1 MPQAECRVLGEP
13 SHSEVKWQKKVHTPH
28 TSTLKNRSGA
38 LQHKV
43 LLTITIY
50 HGEAKAAQISFPV
63 VFAFREFIQC
73 ETCKLIRN
81 ASFRMTP
88 FKCPLSAI

>member
-1 MPQAECRVLGEP
+1 MPEAECRVLGEP

-28 TSTLKNRSGA
+28 TSTFKNRSGA

-43 LLTITIY
+43 LLTITINR
-50 HGEAKAAQISFPV
+50 GEAKAAHISFSF
-63 VFAFREFIQC
+63 VFAFWEFIQC

-81 ASFRMTP
+81 ASFGMVP

>member
-28 TSTLKNRSGA
+28 TSTFKSRSGA
-38 LQHKV
+38 LEHKV

-50 HGEAKAAQISFPV
+50 HGEQKQLRYLFPLFLPFGNLFNV
-63 VFAFREFIQC
+63 
-73 ETCKLIRN
+73 KL
-81 ASFRMTP
+81 AS
-88 FKCPLSAI
+88 